1 MVLHSYGFHNFDANI
16 HPFTHTCSLQ
26 ETAPNAGRVLTPSIN
41 TADSNNHTNTNN
53 HANFS
58 GPGSSSHNVG
68 SSGQERPPR
77 PGAKFPLSDPELQ
90 FLQHLDP
97 DVDRLIRALE
107 AVSTLSNLKRS
118 KRDVNEYAASR
129 GLETAVGMRASNRHD
144 IEVGQVWRPIAA
156 TVKEDIL
163 KIDKSSSSGS
173 SQKNSPLRRPFG
185 MKPAWLKPQCDL
197 IWRDAYDCAA
207 VCIDEVSVATTIELA
222 AAGRTAYNWLSRR
235 HRAIISSDCIGYIGA
250 VIKAV
255 ASRERTQYKNCE
267 IDPVPL
273 CRNMDIRVKRESI
286 LIAHTWLALLL
297 RKQDAMYEYQGEH
310 DHANEDAVILL
321 DHASQIAM
329 LHVRGTWGGDVPIL
343 EVHRRR
349 SELLNFIPHGI
360 VTVAFGEIRTCSC
373 CVEEILSAFADTVV
387 TEADVRACDKVVRYP
402 GLVPFQ
408 PGILILTIYGI
419 LFVGALFAT
428 VTSVIT
434 VSTEKSESSESSRLD
449 VLNAA
454 LGAVAWSI
462 AIITSLHVIVTQNML
477 PGIELRQ
484 MAKRLRFSTSL
495 DDMRLSH
502 GAMICLAQ
510 DPRTNSVLAPAN
522 ASAYAHRPIGSVNV
536 TTLPNAREA
545 WSLGLV
551 VTDSFAIKLEQR
563 TPLIRG
569 VVKNLDGS
577 VFVDW
582 DSTVQGFVVGKLVD
596 YSVLIG

>member
-1 MVLHSYGFHNFDANI
+1 MVLHSYPFHNFDANI

-26 ETAPNAGRVLTPSIN
+26 VTTPNTGRVLTPSIN
-41 TADSNNHTNTNN
+41 TANTNN
-53 HANFS
+53 PANVGS
-58 GPGSSSHNVG
+58 PANASHNLGSSS
-68 SSGQERPPR
+68 QERPPR
-77 PGAKFPLSDPELQ
+77 TGAKFPLSDPGLQ

-118 KRDVNEYAASR
+118 KRSVNDYASSR
-129 GLETAVGMRASNRHD
+129 GSETAVGMRASNRQD
-144 IEVGQVWRPIAA
+144 IEVGQVWRPVAA
-156 TVKEDIL
+156 TVQDDLL
-163 KIDKSSSSGS
+163 KIDKSSSSGYRNS
-173 SQKNSPLRRPFG
+173 HKNAPLRRPFV
-185 MKPAWLKPQCDL
+185 MKPAWLRPYCDL

-207 VCIDEVSVATTIELA
+207 VCIDDVSVATTIELA

-235 HRAIISSDCIGYIGA
+235 HREIISSDCIGYIGA

-255 ASRERTQYKNCE
+255 SSRERMQYKNCE

-273 CRNMDIRVKRESI
+273 CRNMEIRVKRESV

-310 DHANEDAVILL
+310 DHENEDAVILL

-329 LHVRGTWGGDVPIL
+329 LHVRGTWGGDVSIL

-360 VTVAFGEIRTCSC
+360 VTIAFGEIRTCSC
-373 CVEEILSAFADTVV
+373 CVEEILSTFARTVV

-408 PGILILTIYGI
+408 PGILILGIYVI
-419 LFVGALFAT
+419 LFVAAVFGT

-449 VLNAA
+449 VLNGG

-462 AIITSLHVIVTQNML
+462 AIITSLHVIVTQNIL

-510 DPRTNSVLAPAN
+510 DPRTNNVLAPAN
-522 ASAYAHRPIGSVNV
+522 ACAYAHRPAGSVNV

-551 VTDSFAIKLEQR
+551 VTDSFAIKLEQQ
-563 TPLIRG
+563 TPLVRG

-577 VFVDW
+577 IFVDW
-582 DSTVQGFVVGKLVD
+582 DSTVQGFVVGKLMD
-596 YSVLIG
+596 ASVLVG